1 MTGIQSSIPVVSE
14 TAKRSGDSKPEG
26 CQVCGKEHV
35 KLQRCQRCRSA
46 WYCSVACQ
54 RQGWKAGHRQ
64 QCQTTMLLA
73 NGAPEKAWKELS
85 SLLASSTVQQAEQD
99 YHVATDEVQRIQREV
114 KEPRN
119 KGRDT
124 KEDTQTPDPI
134 EETVPAALPLVPTPS
149 PVASR
154 AKQQKLDTTKSS
166 TAPAFATNPVAT
178 ATAAPASP
186 TISDWRFHVEDM
198 SNLSCFQ
205 VHLEPRRRDASMP
218 FNAEWEISMQS
229 IDSDRTVVSFR
240 PSRHGSETV
249 LRLEF
254 PASLLPEPR
263 VYPTD
268 PVGSSA
274 AVSIR
279 LSYKGLSTS
288 DSYTRTSKTISPDVA
303 NRLACRVCHQSL
315 TRAVRS
321 SVTTKAPTDTDTATA
336 TSTSDDK
343 GGGESEG
350 GSAVIQRVQML
361 PSSQWDDMTDYL
373 MCYPGAAAINFGSA
387 STAALQGAVWQDESL
402 AVFHAQD
409 VDGAVCVLAISGYG
423 EDGREGESEND
434 DSDVPETPSDPLLVR
449 GGSRPWREA
458 VGGATLTCSQ
468 CATVLGWAPIDLPD
482 TFRFL
487 QHRLTVSPS
496 TAPGST
502 DEGASVQRSSSYVA
516 REMIRYAETQA
527 IFTFC
532 VVNTADGDGP
542 QQQQQ
547 HQQRFWLRLL
557 TWDTQTADSIVDDGK
572 CRLQWKSVA
581 KILYEETNDAV
592 TDGADDSKAAASVV
606 WMWNNDLCCPPESSS
621 VPQST
626 TSSSNASTGTASL
639 IRLYLTDDEWQQLR
653 ADLLSGGQ
661 YYPKAVVQAMVMAQT
676 GRMMDLNAGN
686 VGLAAIPIT

>member
-1 MTGIQSSIPVVSE
+1 MTGTQSSVPPVSQ
-14 TAKRSGDSKPEG
+14 TAKRSDDAKPEG
-26 CQVCGKEHV
+26 CQVCKKQYV

-54 RQGWKAGHRQ
+54 RQDWKAGHRQ
-64 QCQTTMLLA
+64 QCQKSILLA

-85 SLLASSTVQQAEQD
+85 SLLASSTRQQAEQD
-99 YHVATDEVQRIQREV
+99 YHIAKDEVQRIQREV
-114 KEPRN
+114 KEPRK

-124 KEDTQTPDPI
+124 KSDIQTPPPVEKI
-134 EETVPAALPLVPTPS
+134 VSPPSLLAPAPS

-154 AKQQKLDTTKSS
+154 AKQQKLETTKSS
-166 TAPAFATNPVAT
+166 TAPAT
-178 ATAAPASP
+178 ASP
-186 TISDWRFHVEDM
+186 VVSDWRFYVEDM

-218 FNAEWEISMQS
+218 FNAEWEISMQP

-240 PSRHGSETV
+240 HGSATV

-263 VYPTD
+263 VYSAD

-279 LSYKGLSTS
+279 LSYQGLSTS
-288 DSYTRTSKTISPDVA
+288 DSYPRTSNTISPHVA
-303 NRLACRVCHQSL
+303 NRLACRVCQQSL

-321 SVTTKAPTDTDTATA
+321 PATTKTTSSTA
-336 TSTSDDK
+336 TSDGK
-343 GGGESEG
+343 GSGDSES

-373 MCYPGAAAINFGSA
+373 TCYPGTPAIDFGPA

-402 AVFHAQD
+402 AVFHALD

-423 EDGREGESEND
+423 EDCREGETEND

-468 CATVLGWAPIDLPD
+468 CATVLGWAPIDLLD

-487 QHRLTVSPS
+487 QHRLTILP
-496 TAPGST
+496 TKTPGST
-502 DEGASVQRSSSYVA
+502 DEGASVQRASSYVA

-532 VVNTADGDGP
+532 VVNTADGGG

-547 HQQRFWLRLL
+547 QQRFWLRLL
-557 TWDTQTADSIVDDGK
+557 TWDTQTADSIVNDGK

-581 KILYEETNDAV
+581 KILYEETNDAA
-592 TDGADDSKAAASVV
+592 TGADDSTAAASVV

-626 TSSSNASTGTASL
+626 TSSSSASTGTASL

-653 ADLLSGGQ
+653 VDLLAGAQ